1 MKPVVPA
8 VVAVCSF
15 IGLSTARAEE
25 PVDYWSGPYGGIYA
39 GGMVSYAGG
48 SVQLT
53 PGNSSFTSGAT
64 QDGIDADGY
73 KSVASLMPEA
83 GGQLGYNYLQNQTL
97 FGGELSFGYF
107 NPKETKVITSNLA
120 GFPSRNYVANARIDS
135 DWLLTLR
142 PKIGYALGRVLIEGS
157 GGLALADLTVQE
169 YYSDNYQGGRSV
181 FGKTSTI
188 KVGWTAGTAVSYAL
202 DETWSVKG
210 EYLFTSFGA
219 IYATGPVV
227 DRQTVTTGVM
237 SQSYA
242 VGSHSLKLALNYRFQ

>member
-1 MKPVVPA
+1 MKSGMTAA
-8 VVAVCSF
+8 VAAFSL
-15 IGLSTARAEE
+15 IGVSAAHADEL
-25 PVDYWSGPYGGIYA
+25 PDYWSGAYGGIYA

-64 QDGIDADGY
+64 QNGINSDGY

-83 GGQLGYNYLQNQTL
+83 GGQLGYNYLQDQVL
-97 FGGELSFGYF
+97 LGGELTFGFF

-120 GFPSRNYVANARIDS
+120 GFPSRDYVANARINS
-135 DWLLTLR
+135 DWLLTVR
-142 PKIGYALGRVLIEGS
+142 PRLGYSLGKVLIEGS
-157 GGLALADLTVQE
+157 GGIALADLTVQE

-188 KVGWTAGTAVSYAL
+188 KVGWTAGTAASYAL

-210 EYLFTSFGA
+210 EYLFTSFGR
-219 IYATGPVV
+219 IYASGPVV

-242 VGSHSLKLALNYRFQ
+242 LGSHTLKIALNYRF

>member
-1 MKPVVPA
+1 MKLGVSA
-8 VVAVCSF
+8 VVLAL
-15 IGLSTARAEE
+15 IGISTAHAQDE
-25 PVDYWSGPYGGIYA
+25 VDYWSGVYGGIYA

-48 SVQLT
+48 AVQLT

-64 QDGIDADGY
+64 QNGIDADGY

-83 GGQLGYNYLQNQTL
+83 GGQLGYNYLLNDVL
-97 FGGELSFGYF
+97 LGGELSFGYF

-120 GFPSRNYVANARIDS
+120 GFPSRNYVANARINS
-135 DWLLTLR
+135 DWLLTFR
-142 PKIGYALGRVLIEGS
+142 PRLGYALGDVLIEGS
-157 GGLALADLTVQE
+157 GGIALADLTVQE

-188 KVGWTAGTAVSYAL
+188 KLGWTAGTAVSYAL
-202 DETWSVKG
+202 DTSWSVKG
-210 EYLFTSFGA
+210 EYLFTSFGR
-219 IYATGPVV
+219 IYASGPVV

-242 VGSHSLKLALNYRFQ
+242 LGSHTLKLALNYLF